1 MSDFVKEFRV
11 KTSKIFNKDRG
22 TNFQKSHRNFVITF
36 DLKSPNDSELSY
48 ILHLSAAM
56 LKHL

>member
-11 KTSKIFNKDRG
+11 KTSKNFNEDRRG
-22 TNFQKSHRNFVITF
+22 NLQKSHRNFVITF

-48 ILHLSAAM
+48 ILHLSATM
-56 LKHL
+56 LKDL